1 LAQLIKASDI
11 KVITKD
17 GECKLSINI
26 ELNINLNSVG
36 SLANQQEAVVTQK
49 ETDKASTIWEIPDFE
64 TIPKIN
70 FGKKA

>member
-1 LAQLIKASDI
+1 MAQLIKASDI